1 MRDGMRIDISEVSMK
16 VPYPVFI
23 PLGLPQGLRI
33 EPSKGVVIGGAIT
46 RASERVVI
54 DPLSYALWLTMQL
67 GLSEKQLKERF
78 KTQLG
83 ATDFDVSMK
92 TLIDKKLVHRLSSY
106 TELEFFRI
114 VRVIPKATGVGS
126 MDKEH
131 ALRYIVKPNFGDKE
145 IVMNPLDYAIWTMWD
160 GKATLLH
167 TWKEG
172 AKLFNLKLPDVIP
185 RQIGTLMLLLGQGL
199 LNVDF
204 A

>member
-1 MRDGMRIDISEVSMK
+1 MRIDISEVTMK

-33 EPSKGVVIGGAIT
+33 EPTKGAVIGGVIT
-46 RASERVVI
+46 RTGERVVI

-67 GLSEKQLKERF
+67 GLSEEQLKARF

-83 ATDFDVSMK
+83 ATDFDMSMK
-92 TLIDKKLVHRLSSY
+92 TLVENKLVHRLASY
-106 TELEFFRI
+106 TDLEFFRT

-145 IVMNPLDYAIWTMWD
+145 VVMNPLDYAIWTMWD
-160 GKATLLH
+160 GKASLMQ
-167 TWKEG
+167 TWREG

-185 RQIGTLMLLLGQGL
+185 RQVGTLMLLLGQGL
-199 LNVDF
+199 LNVDY

>member
-1 MRDGMRIDISEVSMK
+1 MRIDISEVTMK

-33 EPSKGVVIGGAIT
+33 EHTKGAVIGGVVT
-46 RASERVVI
+46 RAGERVVI

-67 GLSEKQLKERF
+67 GLSEKQVKDRF
-78 KTQLG
+78 RAQLG

-92 TLIDKKLVHRLSSY
+92 TLAAKKLVHRLSSY
-106 TELEFFRI
+106 TDLEFFRT
-114 VRVIPKATGVGS
+114 VRIIPKATGVGS

-145 IVMNPLDYAIWTMWD
+145 VVMNPLDYAIWTMWD
-160 GKATLLH
+160 GKANLMH
-167 TWKEG
+167 TWREG
-172 AKLFNLKLPDVIP
+172 AKLFGLKLPDVIP
-185 RQIGTLMLLLGQGL
+185 RQVGILLLLLGQGL
-199 LNVDF
+199 LNVDY